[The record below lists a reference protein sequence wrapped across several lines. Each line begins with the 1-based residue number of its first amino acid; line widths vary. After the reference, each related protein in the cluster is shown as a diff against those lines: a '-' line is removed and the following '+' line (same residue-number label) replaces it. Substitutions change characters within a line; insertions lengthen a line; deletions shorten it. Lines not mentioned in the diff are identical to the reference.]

1 MKYEPENISHNY
13 KRNKILKSVSIIV
26 LYLLLI
32 PILIFSLMLIIVDV
46 NGSNDSLYKLNLY
59 NVISDSMM
67 PKIQVGDLIF
77 VRTGYEPK
85 EYKEGNIIT
94 FKDVND
100 EIITHRIEKKINDY
114 EYITKGDNN
123 ENADVDKVQYQDI
136 IGKVVYIVNKSNIFF
151 KILKNKAFFIV
162 CILILIF
169 ITIYDM
175 RVRKRKVERKTI
187 REKHDKKSDFY
198 F

>member
-1 MKYEPENISHNY
+1 MKYEPENISRNY
-13 KRNKILKSVSIIV
+13 KRNKILKCVSIIG

-32 PILIFSLMLIIVDV
+32 PILIFSLMLIIADV
-46 NGSNDSLYKLNLY
+46 NGVNNSIYKLNIY
-59 NVISDSMM
+59 NVISDSMF
-67 PKIQVGDLIF
+67 PKIEVGDMVF
-77 VRTGYEPK
+77 VKTGYKPEQ
-85 EYKEGNIIT
+85 YKEGNIIT
-94 FKDVND
+94 FKDSNGD
-100 EIITHRIEKKINDY
+100 IITHRIEKKINDY

-123 ENADVDKVQYQDI
+123 ANADIDKVLYEDI
-136 IGKVVYIVNKSNIFF
+136 IGKVVYIVNKTNIFF

-175 RVRKRKVERKTI
+175 RVRKRKIERKTI
-187 REKHDKKSDFY
+187 REKYDKKSDFY